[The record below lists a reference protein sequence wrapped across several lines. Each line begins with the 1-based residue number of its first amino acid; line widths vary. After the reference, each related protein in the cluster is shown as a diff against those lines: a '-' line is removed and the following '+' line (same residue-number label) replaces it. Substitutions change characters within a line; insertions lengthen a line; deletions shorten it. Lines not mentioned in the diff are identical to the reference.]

1 MEDFFAKYVAGAE
14 PLPYTEVLER
24 AGLELHEREI
34 THAVMGFT
42 VERDPNGPRIVRA
55 ADADGP
61 AAKSGLLVGDEIVRW
76 NNGEPPR
83 RPERWLSQQK
93 PGDTLHLRVR
103 REDKEQSI
111 EIRLG
116 EQRETLYQVAESA
129 NAGERARRIREGIL
143 RGSSDPVAAGNR

>member
-1 MEDFFAKYVAGAE
+1 V
-14 PLPYTEVLER
+14 
-24 AGLELHEREI
+24 I
-34 THAVMGFT
+34 
-42 VERDPNGPRIVRA
+42 
-55 ADADGP
+55 DADGP

-143 RGSSDPVAAGNR
+143 RGSTEPATAGNR